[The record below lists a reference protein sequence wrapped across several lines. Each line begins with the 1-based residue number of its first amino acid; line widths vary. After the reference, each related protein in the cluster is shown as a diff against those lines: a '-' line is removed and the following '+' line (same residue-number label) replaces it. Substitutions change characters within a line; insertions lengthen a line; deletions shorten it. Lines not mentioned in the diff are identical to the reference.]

1 MKSTLCQFMKIMDV
15 PICNADIDYCIRAV
29 LEVIIS
35 SDSDYTFINEYA
47 APDIASYVSFPC

>member
-1 MKSTLCQFMKIMDV
+1 MKIMDG
-15 PICNADIDYCIRAV
+15 PICNADIDYCIHAV

-47 APDIASYVSFPC
+47 APAIASYVSFPC